1 MNELNEIT
9 NAPNAPIRPLGST
22 GRFAGPNV
30 TDIPAVRGL
39 ESLQGTHSEGGF
51 DFRGVDSL
59 GATVKGF
66 VQTEDAVQAA
76 HELERAGISVRSINE
91 RRGLRQTGRRPR
103 GVEFATLAEQFG
115 DLMEVG
121 ESPTQVCRLL
131 AFAQTNRMLADA
143 LLDAS
148 DLIMNGRSL
157 SEAFSAQRDNKGE
170 PLFPITFICALRIG
184 EEVGSATDAASG
196 EKKSAF
202 LLTLHR
208 FAEAQKKSDAIRN
221 SIRSAMMYP
230 IAVVI
235 FCLIAVGV
243 VEYFVMPKMVELYT
257 SLLQGEDAK
266 LPLITRIM
274 IAGSDFL
281 TSWWGIGAVILAVIL
296 LVYFWRW
303 TKTKSGSDYLKVT
316 SLRLPVFGPF
326 FRHYYAAQTLRT
338 MAMLASGIPSMTE
351 RFLVAAETATN
362 PEYAQML
369 LHVRHRF
376 MVESTDLHKLF
387 LPYPFLMGK
396 EFGGVLMTF
405 ERTADM
411 QGTFHNYANV
421 VETRAERELARVLF
435 WFQNFA
441 IVPVGAFVGFI
452 IAALYS
458 PMFELAGRLGH

>member
-1 MNELNEIT
+1 MSDLREIT
-9 NAPNAPIRPLGST
+9 NAPNTTIRPLGST
-22 GRFAGPNV
+22 GRIGAQNV
-30 TDIPAVRGL
+30 SDIPNIRGL
-39 ESLQGTHSEGGF
+39 DGLNTTHNEGGF

-66 VQTEDAVQAA
+66 VQTEDAIQAA

-91 RRGLRQTGRRPR
+91 RRGLQQKNRRPR
-103 GVEFATLAEQFG
+103 GTDFATLAEQFG

-131 AFAQTNRMLADA
+131 AYSQTNKMLADA
-143 LLDAS
+143 LLNAS

-157 SEAFSAQRDNKGE
+157 SEAFAAQRDNKGE
-170 PLFPITFICALRIG
+170 PLFPVTFICALRIG
-184 EEVGSATDAASG
+184 EEIGSATDAVSG

-230 IAVVI
+230 IAVIV

-243 VEYFVMPKMVELYT
+243 VEYFVMPKMVDLYS
-257 SLLQGEDAK
+257 SLLTGEDAK

-274 IAGSDFL
+274 IGGSDFL
-281 TSWWGIGAVILAVIL
+281 TSWWGIATVIIVVL
-296 LVYFWRW
+296 LLLYFWRW
-303 TKTKSGSDYLKVT
+303 TQTPAGSNTLKVKA
-316 SLRLPVFGPF
+316 LRMPVFGSF

-338 MAMLASGIPSMTE
+338 MAMLSTGIPSMTE
-351 RFLVAAETATN
+351 RFLVAAETSTN
-362 PEYAQML
+362 PEYAEML
-369 LHVRHRF
+369 MHVRHRF

-387 LPYPFLMGK
+387 IPYPFLMGT
-396 EFGGVLMTF
+396 EFDGVLMTF

-452 IAALYS
+452 VAALYS
-458 PMFELAGRLGH
+458 PMFELAGRIGH